1 EAVARRLATV
11 VFVELEPLSGAV
23 GALDPERLRLAGGRV
38 LAALTRALEQHGGE
52 VQLVPG
58 GAVAAVGLTS
68 GHEQDAERAIRAA
81 VEAIDAVAAAGARL
95 AHELAGPPRVSVGV
109 ASGEV
114 IAASDWF
121 VGGQVVLAAR
131 QLSGAAGPGEVVLD
145 AATVELAPGAGEYTA
160 D

>member
-1 EAVARRLATV
+1 
-11 VFVELEPLSGAV
+11 
-23 GALDPERLRLAGGRV
+23 ERLRLAGGRV

-58 GAVAAVGLTS
+58 GAVAAFGLTS
-68 GHEQDAERAIRAA
+68 GHEQDAERAIRPS
-81 VEAIDAVAAAGARL
+81 VEAINAVAAAGAPL
-95 AHELAGPPRVSVGV
+95 AHQVARPPRVAVGV

-160 D
+160 DGTGTCYRLSATPPAHAATRA